1 MINTIQDKFETLN
14 CIYGN
19 TEATNLCSVCQSPL
33 CDSCGYVDEDG
44 NIYCNR
50 CWEEKL
56 EDETGIC
63 QRCGSQLEPVYENN
77 GFEQPFYEIV
87 GHKPCECRRD

>member
-1 MINTIQDKFETLN
+1 MINTIQDK
-14 CIYGN
+14 I
-19 TEATNLCSVCQSPL
+19 EATNLCSVCQSPL

-44 NIYCNR
+44 NVYCNR

-77 GFEQPFYEIV
+77 GFQEPYGSSKYEIR
-87 GHKPCECRRD
+87 GYKSCECRRN